1 MTKTEILPPNLKT
14 NAIMAKI
21 EVVPPNLK
29 VNDKNRGSATQLKS
43 RWSRWWKVKGFS
55 FIKIRR
61 ERSCISELCKRGR
74 KCIQRRIDSRPQ
86 SQLRR
91 GSCLHSVAC
100 NWPTFYWLICC
111 THQLYWIHQLHHLHW
126 IHHCNCHILV
136 WTIAKPPPRTN
147 FANKINQTHTSQSS
161 SSWSAFLQP
170 LHCEI
175 RW

>member
-1 MTKTEILPPNLKT
+1 MQC
-14 NAIMAKI
+14 NAMG
-21 EVVPPNLK
+21 VSDVRWRR
-29 VNDKNRGSATQLKS
+29 NRAG
-43 RWSRWWKVKGFS
+43 WSRNLNILREGSGLSVLSCPSNYKSIKGKAILFS
-55 FIKIRR
+55 PQ
-61 ERSCISELCKRGR
+61 S
-74 KCIQRRIDSRPQ
+74 PQ

-126 IHHCNCHILV
+126 IHHCNCHILA

-147 FANKINQTHTSQSS
+147 FANKINQTHTSQSPS
-161 SSWSAFLQP
+161 SSSAFLQP
-170 LHCEI
+170 LHSEI